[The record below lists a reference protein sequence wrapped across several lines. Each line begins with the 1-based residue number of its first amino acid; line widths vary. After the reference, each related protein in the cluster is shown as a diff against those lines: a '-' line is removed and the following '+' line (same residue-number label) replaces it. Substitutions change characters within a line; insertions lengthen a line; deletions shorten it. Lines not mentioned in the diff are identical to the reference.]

1 MLSLQATIL
10 FFFPLLFNPTAAYN
24 PSQSPSR
31 NAILLSN
38 VPTLTLYANRKTTH
52 RRVSAIPQLK
62 CVGPSKE
69 ICSLYTPDVMR
80 CTNQGF
86 DYDENDIQWT
96 CTAELPPEFKLG
108 STEVVCEGYR
118 DSNDPWILK
127 GSCGVEYRM
136 LLTNEGERKYG
147 HLMARGSFDTRS
159 WGEFLWDLTK
169 GLGTMLIT
177 IGGFVALMS
186 YCSSL
191 TGGNSRRTNGWS
203 GGWGG
208 GGGGGG
214 GGFGPPG
221 PPPPYDYQPGRY
233 TKTETWQPGFWSGAL
248 AGGLAGYGLGNRG
261 RSSGQRPAIHTPS
274 TSSSSSAGPSSS
286 TREST
291 GFGGTRRR

>member
-1 MLSLQATIL
+1 MHLASSFALL
-10 FFFPLLFNPTAAYN
+10 LLPLLSHPVAAYN
-24 PSQSPSR
+24 SNKSPSR
-31 NAILLSN
+31 NAVLLSN
-38 VPTLTLYANRKTTH
+38 IQTLTLYSNRKTSH
-52 RRVSAIPQLK
+52 RRVSAIPQLT
-62 CVGPSKE
+62 CVGPSKR

-86 DYDENDIQWT
+86 DYDENDVQWT

-118 DSNDPWILK
+118 DANDPWVLK

-136 LLTNEGERKYG
+136 LLTEEGERKFGYLNTG
-147 HLMARGSFDTRS
+147 GIFDDRS
-159 WGEFLWDLTK
+159 WSEFLWDLFK
-169 GLGTMLIT
+169 GLGTIFIVMGSFI
-177 IGGFVALMS
+177 ALLS
-186 YCSSL
+186 YCNRLSSV
-191 TGGNSRRTNGWS
+191 NRRGTSSWF
-203 GGWGG
+203 GG

-214 GGFGPPG
+214 GGGWGPPG
-221 PPPPYDYQPGRY
+221 PPPPYDYQTGRY

-261 RSSGQRPAIHTPS
+261 NRESSERRFNTFTPS
-274 TSSSSSAGPSSS
+274 SSSSSAGLSGT

>member
-1 MLSLQATIL
+1 MHSITAAFLLLTSLL
-10 FFFPLLFNPTAAYN
+10 DPVAAYN
-24 PSQSPSR
+24 TNKSPSR
-31 NAILLSN
+31 NAVLLSN
-38 VPTLTLYANRKTTH
+38 IQTLTLYANRKTSH
-52 RRVSAIPQLK
+52 RRVSAIPQLT
-62 CVGPSKE
+62 CVGPSKR

-80 CTNQGF
+80 CKNQGF

-136 LLTNEGERKYG
+136 LLTEEGERKYG
-147 HLMARGSFDTRS
+147 HMAAQGVLDDRSWKEILWDFVKGVGTIFIVMGSF
-159 WGEFLWDLTK
+159 
-169 GLGTMLIT
+169 I
-177 IGGFVALMS
+177 ALMS
-186 YCSSL
+186 YC
-191 TGGNSRRTNGWS
+191 NRFTNGNRRRS
-203 GGWGG
+203 GGWFGG

-214 GGFGPPG
+214 GWGPPG

-248 AGGLAGYGLGNRG
+248 AGGLAGYGLGNR
-261 RSSGQRPAIHTPS
+261 RSSGRRSEPYTP
-274 TSSSSSAGPSSS
+274 SSSSSASAGPSGW